1 MVTQWAEM
9 EENTAVCSQNPTV
22 LGGGWAPVIGVWLW
36 DVTGGVLCLEELRA
50 VCPWLYPSSLL

>member
-1 MVTQWAEM
+1 M

-22 LGGGWAPVIGVWLW
+22 LSGGWAPVTGVWLW
-36 DVTGGVLCLEELRA
+36 DVTGGVLCLEALRA